1 MVDTVN
7 VMNIV
12 MHVVDMT
19 NIIDRMNNVDIE
31 VINSRLVCYA
41 YNYHCQNPNSRTTQ
55 QQFSLSFVCHTTPPT
70 HPTDRNLR

>member
-41 YNYHCQNPNSRTTQ
+41 YAIIVKTPTQGQLSNNSA
-55 QQFSLSFVCHTTPPT
+55 
-70 HPTDRNLR
+70 